1 MGLFDRLFP
10 KKYRYPVGMERWE
23 SLTAY
28 STAFRTWKG
37 ELYEFDQVRAAI
49 DTLARNTSKL
59 RVEIEG
65 TAKGKMRTKLKI
77 KPNPYQTWFQFWYRT
92 RTIFEMQN
100 NAIIVPILDDT
111 DSIVGLFPVLP
122 SLCEVVTYKGKEYLR
137 YTFYGNKRAA
147 IELERCGIITKH
159 QYKDDIFGDRNTAL
173 DGTLG
178 LLDLNRQA
186 IKAAVENSN
195 SFKFMGRMTNFAKD
209 EDIRAERQRVRES
222 KIKDKDGFL
231 VLFSNLV
238 GDPKQINY
246 SPYTVDEKEA
256 ARIDGNIE
264 KYFGVSGEAIKNELS
279 GDKASAFYEGAIEPF
294 AIQASEVI
302 TNMLFSAIEQSTG
315 NQFVLTAN
323 RIQFMT
329 NADKLSFTT
338 QMGDRGLVFIDE
350 LRDVWNLAPLPNGL
364 GQRIPRRG
372 EYYFLDPSNPEPDNN
387 TPNDGNGDNNNEEG
401 NDNAD

>member
-1 MGLFDRLFP
+1 MGLFEKIFP
-10 KKYRYPVGMERWE
+10 KKYRSPIGYERWE

-28 STAFRTWKG
+28 STAFRSWKG

-59 RVEIEG
+59 RVELTG

-77 KPNPYQTWFQFWYRT
+77 KPNPYQTWTQFWYRT

-111 DSIVGLFPVLP
+111 DSIVGIFPVLP
-122 SLCEVVTYKGKEYLR
+122 SLCEVVTYRGTEFLR
-137 YTFYGNKRAA
+137 YTFYGNQRAA
-147 IELERCGIITKH
+147 IELDRCGIVTKH
-159 QYKDDIFGDRNTAL
+159 QYKDDIFGEKNTAL
-173 DGTLG
+173 NGTLS
-178 LLDLNRQA
+178 LLDLNKQA

-195 SFKFMGRMTNFAKD
+195 SFKFMARMNNFAKD
-209 EDIRAERQRVRES
+209 EDIRAERQRVREAN
-222 KIKDKDGFL
+222 IKDKDGFL

-246 SPYTVDEKEA
+246 SPYTIDEKEA
-256 ARIDGNIE
+256 KRIDENIE
-264 KYFGVSGEAIKNELS
+264 KYFGVSSEAIKNELT
-279 GDKASAFYEGAIEPF
+279 GDKAAAFYEGAIEPF

-302 TNMLFSAIEQSTG
+302 TNMLFTAIEQSTG
-315 NQFVLTAN
+315 NVFVLTSN

-338 QMGDRGLVFIDE
+338 QMADRGLVFIDE
-350 LRDVWNLAPLPNGL
+350 LRDIWNLAPLPNGL
-364 GQRIPRRG
+364 GQMIPRRG
-372 EYYFLDPSNPEPDNN
+372 EYYFNDPNNPDTNEPD
-387 TPNDGNGDNNNEEG
+387 TNESEETEDA
-401 NDNAD
+401 N

>member
-1 MGLFDRLFP
+1 MGLFEKLFP
-10 KKYRYPVGMERWE
+10 KKYRNPLGMERWE

-28 STAFRTWKG
+28 STAFRSWKG

-49 DTLARNTSKL
+49 DTLSRNTSKL
-59 RVEIEG
+59 RIEVLG

-77 KPNPYQTWFQFWYRT
+77 KPNPYQTWSQFWYRT

-111 DSIVGLFPVLP
+111 DSVVGLFPVLP
-122 SLCEVVTYKGKEYLR
+122 SLCEVVSYKGTEYLR
-137 YTFYGNKRAA
+137 YTFYGNQRAA
-147 IELERCGIITKH
+147 IELERCGVITKH
-159 QYKDDIFGDRNTAL
+159 QYKDDIFGDRNSAL
-173 DGTLG
+173 NGTLS
-178 LLDLNRQA
+178 LLDLNKQA

-195 SFKFMGRMTNFAKD
+195 SFKFMARMNNFAKD

-222 KIKDKDGFL
+222 NIKDKDGFL

-246 SPYTVDEKEA
+246 SPYTIDEKESK
-256 ARIDGNIE
+256 RIDENIE
-264 KYFGVSGEAIKNELS
+264 KYFGVSSEAIKNEIT
-279 GDKASAFYEGAIEPF
+279 GDKAAAFYEGAVEPF

-302 TNMLFSAIEQSTG
+302 TNMLFTAIEQSTG
-315 NQFVLTAN
+315 NAFVLTSN

-338 QMGDRGLVFIDE
+338 QMADRGLVSINE
-350 LRDVWNLAPLPNGL
+350 LRDIWNLAPLPDGL
-364 GQRIPRRG
+364 GDLMPRRG
-372 EYYFLDPSNPEPDNN
+372 EYYFNDPNNPDKPNESEDNN
-387 TPNDGNGDNNNEEG
+387 D
-401 NDNAD
+401 AD